1 MLKNKQ
7 SSNNQWGYQDLMQ
20 YRIHEILLVSSP
32 YDAFI
37 LEEDGKLTEQIL
49 SEYIGMNLS
58 YAPRV
63 WNAHSA
69 KNAIEM
75 IENRFFDVIIV
86 MTRISDM
93 DPMKFSKKI
102 KKLYPKKPIVLLA
115 FDQSEIKNIS
125 IRSQN
130 IFDEIFI
137 WSGNSNVFPAVIKS
151 IEDKKNISKDVKTAN
166 VRAIMFIE
174 DTPRY
179 YSSIL
184 PVLYKQIILNTKKL
198 IDKSLNS
205 SQKILYMRARP
216 KIILVKN
223 YEDAIKFIKKYRYN
237 LLGIIS
243 DLRYPYKNDLNYLS
257 GIKLI
262 KYIKDIKSAIPIL
275 LQTTE
280 KNIPDIIKNYSI
292 KVIKKDSSILFK
304 ELQNFMIKE
313 LGFGEF
319 EFRNKKDR
327 ILSKATNINELIENI
342 KTISEESLEFH
353 SSKNHLSNWLST
365 RSEFNL
371 ADKFRNI
378 RQNDFKTMNERR
390 KYYLKILS
398 AKLEQSTKTKIVEF
412 SKSINDFS
420 HNFIQIGKG
429 SLGGKAR
436 GLAFSNTILL
446 NKKFS
451 SKYADINIR
460 VPKIIAIGTDEFD
473 EFMELNNLWKT
484 ALNIKNNKKILDKF
498 INSKL
503 PKKLLTILSDVINSI
518 HYPLAIRSSSL
529 LEDSQYQPL
538 AGMYSTFMLP
548 NSHSNKKER
557 LNQICEAIKR
567 VYASTFFQGPKSI
580 MNNSIHRLEEEKMGI
595 IIMEL
600 AGKKHNELFYPS
612 FSGVAQ
618 SFNYYPVSYME
629 RNEGVLFVALG
640 LGKTIVDGEKSLR
653 FSPKYPKI
661 LPQYYSIKSTINN
674 SQNKFYAL
682 DMNKGENPLK
692 DGESKNLKKFDLS
705 FAENDNEL
713 QNVASVITSD
723 NIIRD
728 SLKYKGVRVITFAN
742 IIKYNKFPLNN
753 IIRDLMSLGEKALGC
768 PVEIEFAVNINNK
781 NENEFCLLQIKP
793 MVIGSKNEQL
803 NIEKN
808 IKDNSYICYSNQ
820 VLGNG
825 EIDYISKII
834 YIDPITFKR
843 EKTEE
848 IAKEIEVY
856 NNKLGKNNPY
866 LLIGPGRW
874 GTADPWL
881 GIPVDWEQITNA
893 KAIIEVG
900 IDKLN
905 PDPSFGSH
913 FFQNIVNLRVG
924 YFTINKKYHKK
935 HIDWEW
941 INSHKSLYKTKHIKV
956 ISINK
961 PLYIR
966 IDGINGKGI
975 ILKDRYQGK
984 VEKMDEEESS
994 GI

>member
-1 MLKNKQ
+1 MYKN
-7 SSNNQWGYQDLMQ
+7 SRNSNSQWGYQDLMQ

-69 KNAIEM
+69 KNAIGM
-75 IENRFFDVIIV
+75 IDNRFFDIIII

-93 DPMKFSKKI
+93 DPIKFSKKI
-102 KKLYPKKPIVLLA
+102 KKLYPKKPLVLLA
-115 FDQSEIKNIS
+115 FDQSEIKHIS
-125 IRSQN
+125 IPNQN

-137 WSGNSNVFPAVIKS
+137 WSGNSNVFPALIKS
-151 IEDKKNISKDVKTAN
+151 IEDKKNLSKDVKTAD

-184 PVLYKQIILNTKKL
+184 PVLYKEIISNTKKL
-198 IDKSLNS
+198 INKSLNS
-205 SQKILYMRARP
+205 SQKILHMRARP

-243 DLRYPYKNDLNYLS
+243 DLRYPYKNNPNYLS

-262 KYIKDIKSAIPIL
+262 QYIKDIESSIPIL

-280 KNIPDIIKNYSI
+280 KDIPDIVKKYSI
-292 KVIKKDSSILFK
+292 KVIKKDSSILFQ
-304 ELQNFMIKE
+304 ELQNFMIEE

-319 EFRNKKDR
+319 EFRKKMGKK
-327 ILSKATNINELIENI
+327 ISKATNINELIKNI
-342 KTISEESLEFH
+342 RTVPDESLEFH
-353 SSKNHLSNWLST
+353 SSKNHISNWLST
-365 RSEFNL
+365 RGEFDL
-371 ADKFRNI
+371 AQKFRKI
-378 RQNDFKTMNERR
+378 RQNDFKSIKDRK
-390 KYYLKILS
+390 KYYI
-398 AKLEQSTKTKIVEF
+398 KLLSTKTEKTTKTNIVEF
-412 SKSINDFS
+412 SKEINDFS
-420 HNFIQIGKG
+420 HNFIQVGHG

-436 GLAFSNTILL
+436 GLAFANTLL
-446 NKKFS
+446 QNKKLI
-451 SKYADINIR
+451 SKYPNINIR
-460 VPKIIAIGTDEFD
+460 VPKIISIGTDEFD
-473 EFMELNNLWKT
+473 EFMTKNDLWEI
-484 ALNIKNNKKILDKF
+484 ALHTKDNKKILNKF
-498 INSKL
+498 IKSNL
-503 PKKLLTILSDVINSI
+503 PKNLINILKDVINNI
-518 HYPLAIRSSSL
+518 NYPLAIRSSSL

-548 NSHSNKKER
+548 NSHPQKKER
-557 LNQICEAIKR
+557 SNQLYEAIKR
-567 VYASTFFQGPKSI
+567 VYASTFFQGPKSL

-600 AGKKHNELFYPS
+600 GGKKHNELFYPS

-629 RNEGVLFVALG
+629 RKEGVVFTALG

-661 LPQYYSIKSTINN
+661 LPQYYSIKSTLNN

-682 DMNKGENPLK
+682 DMNKGKNPLK
-692 DGESKNLKKFDLS
+692 DGEAKNLKKFDLS
-705 FAENDNEL
+705 VAENDNEL
-713 QNVASVITSD
+713 QNIASVVTRD
-723 NIIRD
+723 NIMRD
-728 SLKYKGVRVITFAN
+728 SLKYNGTRVITFAN
-742 IIKYNKFPLNN
+742 IIKYNKFPLND
-753 IIRDLMSLGEKALGC
+753 IIADLMSVGEKSLGC
-768 PVEIEFAVNINNK
+768 PVEIEFAVNMNQDTID
-781 NENEFCLLQIKP
+781 EFCLLQIKP
-793 MVIGSKNEQL
+793 MVIGSKDEQI

-808 IKDNSYICYSNQ
+808 KKDNSYICYSDQ
-820 VLGNG
+820 VLGDG
-825 EIDYISKII
+825 ETDYISNII
-834 YIDPITFKR
+834 YINPHKFKR
-843 EKTEE
+843 EKTKE
-848 IAKEIEVY
+848 IAKEISFY
-856 NNKLGKNNPY
+856 NNKLGNKNPY

-881 GIPVDWEQITNA
+881 GIPVEWDQITNA
-893 KAIIEVG
+893 KAIVEVG
-900 IDKLN
+900 IDELN

-913 FFQNIVNLRVG
+913 FFQNIVNLRIG
-924 YFTINKKYHKK
+924 YFTISKKYHRKY
-935 HIDWEW
+935 INWDW
-941 INSHKSLYKTKHIKV
+941 INSHENLYKTKYINI
-956 ISINK
+956 ISLKN
-961 PLYIR
+961 PLYIK

-975 ILKDRYQGK
+975 ILKDRNREK
-984 VEKMDEEESS
+984 NEKMDEEESS

>member
-1 MLKNKQ
+1 
-7 SSNNQWGYQDLMQ
+7 MQ

-69 KNAIEM
+69 KNANEM
-75 IENRFFDVIIV
+75 IDSRFFDIIIV

-93 DPMKFSKKI
+93 DPIKFSKKI

-125 IRSQN
+125 IRNQN

-137 WSGNSNVFPAVIKS
+137 WSGDSNVFPAIIKS
-151 IEDKKNISKDVKTAN
+151 IEDKKNISKDVKTAD
-166 VRAIMFIE
+166 VRAVMFIE

-184 PVLYKQIILNTKKL
+184 PVLYKEIISNTKEL

-205 SQKILYMRARP
+205 SQKILHMRARP

-223 YEDAIKFIKKYRYN
+223 YENAIKFIKKYRYN
-237 LLGIIS
+237 ILGIIS
-243 DLRYPYKNDLNYLS
+243 DLRYPYKDNPNHLS

-262 KYIKDIKSAIPIL
+262 EYIKDIKSSIPIL

-280 KNIPDIIKNYSI
+280 KDIPDIIKKYDI

-304 ELQNFMIKE
+304 ELQNFMIEE
-313 LGFGEF
+313 LGFGKF
-319 EFRNKKDR
+319 EFRKKVGKK
-327 ILSKATNINELIENI
+327 ISKATNINELIENI
-342 KTISEESLEFH
+342 KTVPDESLKFH
-353 SSKNHLSNWLST
+353 SSKNHISNWLST
-365 RSEFNL
+365 RGEFDL
-371 ADKFRNI
+371 ASAFRKI
-378 RQNDFKTMNERR
+378 RQNDFKSIKDRK
-390 KYYLKILS
+390 KYYLKILLS
-398 AKLEQSTKTKIVEF
+398 KSEQSSKTEIVEF
-412 SKSINDFS
+412 SKEINDFS
-420 HNFIQIGKG
+420 HNFTQVGLG

-436 GLAFSNTILL
+436 GLAFANTLL
-446 NKKFS
+446 QNKKLKL
-451 SKYADINIR
+451 KYPHINIR

-473 EFMELNNLWKT
+473 KFMTENNLWET
-484 ALNIKNNKKILDKF
+484 ALHIKNNKNILNKF
-498 INSKL
+498 IKSNL
-503 PKKLLTILSDVINSI
+503 PKNLINILKNVINSI
-518 HYPLAIRSSSL
+518 DYPLAIRSSSL

-548 NSHSNKKER
+548 NSHPQKKER
-557 LNQICEAIKR
+557 LDQLCEAIKR
-567 VYASTFFQGPKSI
+567 VYASTFFQGPKSL

-600 AGKKHNELFYPS
+600 GGKKHNELFYPS

-629 RNEGVLFVALG
+629 RSEGVLFTALG

-674 SQNKFYAL
+674 SQSKFYAL
-682 DMNKGENPLK
+682 DMNKGKNPLK
-692 DGESKNLKKFDLS
+692 DGEAKNLKKFDLS
-705 FAENDNEL
+705 IAENDNEL
-713 QNVASVITSD
+713 QNIASVVTSD

-728 SLKYKGVRVITFAN
+728 SLKYNGTRVVTFAN
-742 IIKYNKFPLNN
+742 IIKYNKFPLND
-753 IIRDLMSLGEKALGC
+753 IILDLMSIGEKALGC
-768 PVEIEFAVNINNK
+768 PVEIEFAVNINQK
-781 NENEFCLLQIKP
+781 TIDEFCLLQIKP
-793 MVIGSKNEQL
+793 MVIGTKDEQV

-808 IKDNSYICYSNQ
+808 KKENSYICYSDQ
-820 VLGNG
+820 VLGDG
-825 EIDYISKII
+825 ETNEISHII
-834 YIDPITFKR
+834 YIDPKKFTR
-843 EKTEE
+843 DKTKE
-848 IAKEIEVY
+848 IAQEIELY
-856 NNKLGKNNPY
+856 NKKLGSKKPY

-881 GIPVDWEQITNA
+881 GIPVEWEQITNA

-900 IDKLN
+900 IDELN

-913 FFQNIVNLRVG
+913 FFQNIVNLRIG
-924 YFTINKKYHKK
+924 YFTINKKQHKK
-935 HIDWEW
+935 YINWNW
-941 INSHKSLYKTKHIKV
+941 INNHKNLYKTKYINV
-956 ISINK
+956 ISLNK
-961 PLYIR
+961 PLYIK
-966 IDGINGKGI
+966 IDGMNGKGI
-975 ILKDRYQGK
+975 ILKDK
-984 VEKMDEEESS
+984 NIKKFDKMDEEESS